1 MKKSLM
7 VLLIVLAQFTTT
19 QAQTSYEGQIKTF
32 NYLVGSDKM
41 KGYALTTFTC
51 DASKYKLPAF
61 APAPILQV
69 YHARKKEFIGGTL
82 ESETGQK
89 TIIQN
94 ITITTI
100 GKDTTFTI
108 VGKDFSRSFTLKTG
122 MILKEEPKCS
132 LFYTKDVGIWKVYK
146 K

>member
-1 MKKSLM
+1 MKKSVM
-7 VLLIVLAQFTTT
+7 VLLIVLAQFTTK
-19 QAQTSYEGQIKTF
+19 AQTSYEGEIKTF

-69 YHARKKEFIGGTL
+69 YQARKKEFIGGIL
-82 ESETGQK
+82 ESESGQK

-94 ITITTI
+94 ITIITV

-122 MILKEEPKCS
+122 MILKEESKCS
-132 LFYTKDVGIWKVYK
+132 LFYTKDIGIWKAYK